1 MLYFH
6 LGRLSA
12 LNNNIEG
19 MYFEQISR
27 SKVINIIV
35 ICIIIFSIKWRNVSD
50 DKVLEHLVRCVADG
64 LD

>member
-1 MLYFH
+1 MLSFN

-27 SKVINIIV
+27 RKVLNIKV
-35 ICIIIFSIKWRNVSD
+35 ICIIIFSNK
-50 DKVLEHLVRCVADG
+50 
-64 LD
+64 